1 MSRCYR
7 IEVAESLRKHIQV
20 DDGIA
25 IHLELLD
32 ILPQDRMRALLEHQ
46 LSKKGYEKQ
55 DDGTYTKE
63 LDGGIQVAVSPE
75 GEVTISL
82 SDEAELELEA
92 KRTGRSYSPNDSQAT
107 QRLRSQVEAD
117 LQADEDAATEKLRKE
132 VTKRL
137 ESALESLR
145 SELDDAVNR
154 ATAEALKEKARQLG
168 EVQEISEDPETGAVT
183 IRVKV

>member
-46 LSKKGYEKQ
+46 LSKKGYTRQE
-55 DDGTYTKE
+55 DGSYTRS
-63 LDGGIQVAVSPE
+63 LDEGIEVRVTPD

-92 KRTGRSYSPNDSQAT
+92 RRTGRSYSPNDNQAT
-107 QRLRSQVEAD
+107 ARLRSQVESD
-117 LQADEDAATEKLRKE
+117 LAADEQAAVVSPRP
-132 VTKRL
+132 R
-137 ESALESLR
+137 
-145 SELDDAVNR
+145 
-154 ATAEALKEKARQLG
+154 
-168 EVQEISEDPETGAVT
+168 P
-183 IRVKV
+183 

>member
-20 DDGIA
+20 DDGIS

-32 ILPQDRMRALLEHQ
+32 ILPQDRMRALLEQQ
-46 LSKKGYEKQ
+46 LAKKGYEKQ
-55 DDGTYTKE
+55 EDGSHTKT
-63 LDGGIQVAVSPE
+63 LDGGIEVRVTE
-75 GEVTISL
+75 DGEVHISL
-82 SDEAELELEA
+82 ADDADLELKA
-92 KRTGRSYSPNDSQAT
+92 KRTGRSYTPNDNQAT
-107 QRLRSQVEAD
+107 QQLRSQVQAD
-117 LQADEDAATEKLRKE
+117 LKADEQAATEKLRKE

-137 ESALESLR
+137 EAALDELR
-145 SELDDAVNR
+145 GELDDAVNR

-168 EVQEISEDPETGAVT
+168 DVQEISEDPETGAVT